1 MDDLGA
7 MMADLKGYELGELTV
22 GMKVGK
28 KDSLLAAEMDDE
40 SVCLGVVE

>member
-22 GMKVGK
+22 DMKVGK